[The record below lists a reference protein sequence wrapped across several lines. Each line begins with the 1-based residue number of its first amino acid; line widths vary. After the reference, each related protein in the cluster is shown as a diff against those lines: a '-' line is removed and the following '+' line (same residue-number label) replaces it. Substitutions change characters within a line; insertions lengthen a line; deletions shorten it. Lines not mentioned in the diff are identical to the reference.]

1 MDRYFYI
8 VEEYNGHKEIHF
20 SGNVYFNDSG
30 ETEEDFRLAQWTGLY
45 MTVDEL
51 KKLIHN
57 YDAFYDYL
65 NERVAYLD
73 DITEKQAISVCQE
86 YFGGTPGTEL
96 DIGLVDEDTPC
107 GDYWFE

>member
-8 VEEYNGHKEIHF
+8 IEEYNGRKEIHL

-30 ETEEDFRLAQWTGLY
+30 ETEKDYRLAQWTGLY
-45 MTVDEL
+45 MTVNEL
-51 KKLIHN
+51 KKLINN
-57 YDAFYDYL
+57 YDVFYDYI

-73 DITEKQAISVCQE
+73 DLTEEQAMAVCHE